1 MNYASIV
8 LFLYKNLINK
18 TMKMKFERVN
28 EKREKEIYSKLLK
41 KWVSE
46 EEFAKHVAIV
56 KAIIQNILSKK

>member
-1 MNYASIV
+1 
-8 LFLYKNLINK
+8 
-18 TMKMKFERVN
+18 MKMKFERVN